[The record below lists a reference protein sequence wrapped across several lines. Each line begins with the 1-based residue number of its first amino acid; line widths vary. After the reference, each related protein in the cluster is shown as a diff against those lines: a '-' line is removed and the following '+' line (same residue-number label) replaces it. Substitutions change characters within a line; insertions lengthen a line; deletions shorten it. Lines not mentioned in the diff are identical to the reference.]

1 MSDEPIAR
9 AYASALFAAATDS
22 GSIERVQRE
31 LGQLAT
37 ALAESEP
44 LRVVLFNPRIEADAK
59 RRVLAGL
66 SEGADRMLANTLQL
80 LAQKERVSLLPQIR
94 REYDELAAQQ
104 AQLLEVEV
112 VSAVPLDAELERQ
125 VVARVEGATGKTV
138 RLSKRVDGA
147 ILGGLV
153 LRLGDVIV
161 DGSLRS
167 RLGQLKH
174 RMVTAEVRGG
184 EQ

>member
-1 MSDEPIAR
+1 MSDEQISR
-9 AYASALFAAATDS
+9 AYATALFAAAADS

-31 LGQLAT
+31 LGQLVK

-59 RRVLAGL
+59 GRVLAGL
-66 SEGADRMLANTLQL
+66 SKGADRMLANTLQL
-80 LAQKERVSLLPQIR
+80 LVQKERIQLLAQIS
-94 REYDELAAQQ
+94 RELDELVAERARLVQ
-104 AQLLEVEV
+104 VEV
-112 VSAVPLDAELERQ
+112 VSAIPLDAELEQQ

-138 RLSKRVDGA
+138 RLSKRVDET

-153 LRLGDVIV
+153 LRLGDVII

-167 RLGQLKH
+167 RLGQLRQ